1 MRRGGWVRRG
11 LDGMACR
18 HRICSKPAHKPA
30 IACTYQTCRIA
41 MYRGWVCVARS
52 HHICGKSVHET
63 EAISV
68 GIANQQGSHSE
79 WGIA

>member
-1 MRRGGWVRRG
+1 
-11 LDGMACR
+11 
-18 HRICSKPAHKPA
+18 
-30 IACTYQTCRIA
+30 

-79 WGIA
+79 WGIAYALHMQRSYQPRTPASDELSSCLL